1 VGRILVALIAVL
13 SCGLAPGADAAQTWT
28 PGTNYALIT
37 PAQRTN
43 VPAGKV
49 EVLEVFSYACPACN
63 SFQPWVEKLEGSL
76 APNAQMAYL
85 PASFNPNE
93 DWPVFQRAYL
103 TAQLLGIAARTHHAM
118 YDAVWKT
125 GELAVMDPGT
135 NHLRSPLPSLE
146 AVARWYGRAAMVNPE
161 KFLSTA
167 QSFVVETQ
175 VRAADAQITAM
186 QVPGTPCLVVNGK
199 YRVIMDSVHS
209 FDEFVDLI
217 NFLVAK
223 ETH

>member
-1 VGRILVALIAVL
+1 VGRTLVAFLALL
-13 SCGLAPGADAAQTWT
+13 SCALTPAANAAQTWSQ
-28 PGTNYALIT
+28 GTHYALIA

-43 VPAGKV
+43 VAAGKV

-63 SFQPWVEKLEGSL
+63 AFQPWIEKLEASL
-76 APNAQMAYL
+76 APNAQMAFL

-103 TAQLLGIAARTHHAM
+103 TAQLLGIAAGSHHAM

-125 GELAVMDPGT
+125 GELAVMEPGT
-135 NHLRSPLPSLE
+135 NHLKSPLPSLE
-146 AVARWYGRAAMVNPE
+146 AVARWYGRAGSVNPAT
-161 KFLSTA
+161 FLSTA
-167 QSFVVETQ
+167 KSFIVDTQ
-175 VRAADAQITAM
+175 VSAADAQIAAM

-199 YRVIMDSVHS
+199 YRIIMDSVHS
-209 FDEFVDLI
+209 FDELVELI

-223 ETH
+223 EAH

>member
-1 VGRILVALIAVL
+1 MGRILVALVALL
-13 SCGLAPGADAAQTWT
+13 SCVFAPAADAAQTWSQ
-28 PGTNYALIT
+28 GTNYALVT
-37 PAQRTN
+37 PPQRTN

-63 SFQPWVEKLEGSL
+63 AFQPWVEKLEGSL

-103 TAQLLGIAARTHHAM
+103 TAQLLGIAGRTHHAM

-125 GELAVMDPGT
+125 GELAVMEPGT
-135 NHLRSPLPSLE
+135 HHLKSPLPSLE
-146 AVARWYGRAAMVNPE
+146 ALARWYGRAAMVNPE
-161 KFLSTA
+161 TFLSTA
-167 QSFVVETQ
+167 KSFVVDTQ
-175 VRAADAQITAM
+175 VSAADAQIAAM

-199 YRVIMDSVHS
+199 YRIIADSVHS
-209 FDEFVDLI
+209 FDEFVNLI